1 VIWGRNMNAQ
11 DWTPRLDYSNR
22 ATWMNLV
29 ESKPSAAER
38 FAARTFRRQQQGTT
52 WWVQALM
59 IPTMLLCLVITDST
73 ELDWFV
79 VLLLVTVGLQGVLL
93 SWERQGFCD
102 LLVRTLA
109 QGHKQDFESPTR

>member
-1 VIWGRNMNAQ
+1 MERHE
-11 DWTPRLDYSNR
+11 WTPTLDYSNR
-22 ATWMNLV
+22 SAWMHLV
-29 ESKPSAAER
+29 ESKPSTAER

-79 VLLLVTVGLQGVLL
+79 VLLLVTVGFQGVLL

-109 QGHKQDFESPTR
+109 DSQRREPGAR